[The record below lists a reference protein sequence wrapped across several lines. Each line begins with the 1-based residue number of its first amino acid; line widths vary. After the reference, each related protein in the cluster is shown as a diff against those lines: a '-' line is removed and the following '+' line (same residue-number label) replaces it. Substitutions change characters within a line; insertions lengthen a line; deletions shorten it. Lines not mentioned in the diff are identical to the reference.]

1 MLDSLHQS
9 CAEGFYLR
17 FDFILDNPAV
27 SRRLLSVT
35 LSPLKSKM
43 TRMKTTA
50 VVRTCQGQIWLP
62 ERLSVSVQI
71 SKQGCC
77 RISPG
82 FFSRD
87 ESVFLVYLEH
97 FRSRSKSIMKAAR
110 RKVGHLRG
118 HMAGHS
124 HGSKHQQSREGEK
137 VLMDPTWPG
146 KCLLF
151 RSTTILDPCELF
163 EDLCAVVRSLL
174 LALHP
179 CPDDLLACYYI

>member
-1 MLDSLHQS
+1 MLNSLHRS
-9 CAEGFYLR
+9 CAEGFYLQLK
-17 FDFILDNPAV
+17 FILNNPAV

-35 LSPLKSKM
+35 LSPLKSKL
-43 TRMKTTA
+43 TRMTTTA

-82 FFSRD
+82 FFQ
-87 ESVFLVYLEH
+87 EMSVSFLVYLEH

-110 RKVGHLRG
+110 RKVGHLCG

-124 HGSKHQQSREGEK
+124 HGSKHQQSRGEK

-151 RSTTILDPCELF
+151 RSKTILDPCELKISVL
-163 EDLCAVVRSLL
+163 LCVVSSCLSIP
-174 LALHP
+174 ALMTF
-179 CPDDLLACYYI
+179 